1 MGRGKH
7 YKSPSTLKRS
17 ARRLLIHLHRML
29 KIKFNEENEI
39 KDLSNTIG
47 ISKENSRSLAEKM
60 LCTSTPLRQGII
72 CDDCKKKCQAQHHL
86 EIHKNEDTPDIS
98 RIGLPGE

>member
-1 MGRGKH
+1 MFFLLDSLWAILIDRSIDSRKQNRETREINT
-7 YKSPSTLKRS
+7 KSRYSIVMRPWSVS
-17 ARRLLIHLHRML
+17 QSGMC
-29 KIKFNEENEI
+29 
-39 KDLSNTIG
+39 
-47 ISKENSRSLAEKM
+47 M